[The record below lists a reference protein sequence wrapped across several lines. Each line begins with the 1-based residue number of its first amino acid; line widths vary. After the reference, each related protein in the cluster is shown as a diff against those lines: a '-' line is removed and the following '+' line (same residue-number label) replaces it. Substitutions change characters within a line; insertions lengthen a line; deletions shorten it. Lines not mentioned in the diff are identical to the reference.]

1 MISPGRAFLLGP
13 SRLAAGSTDRDCVL
27 GAVKSCQGRSSSRAS
42 PLAQTFLG
50 VWFDGGLSSAFE
62 AKQKKEGEISSRLL
76 TRPGRGGGLVT
87 VPALSRV
94 TTKAVSAFQAS
105 PCPCCLGGFKWF
117 LAFGAL
123 GDRGRFGESLSAAWL
138 DLDCFLPALLFPL
151 L

>member
-62 AKQKKEGEISSRLL
+62 AKQKKEGRLSSRLL
-76 TRPGRGGGLVT
+76 TRPGRGGVW
-87 VPALSRV
+87 S
-94 TTKAVSAFQAS
+94 Q
-105 PCPCCLGGFKWF
+105 
-117 LAFGAL
+117 
-123 GDRGRFGESLSAAWL
+123 SL
-138 DLDCFLPALLFPL
+138 P
-151 L
+151 